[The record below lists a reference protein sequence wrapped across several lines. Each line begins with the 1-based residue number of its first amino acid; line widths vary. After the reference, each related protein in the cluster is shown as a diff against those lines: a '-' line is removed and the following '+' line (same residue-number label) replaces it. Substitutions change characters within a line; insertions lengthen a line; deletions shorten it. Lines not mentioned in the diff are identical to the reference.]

1 MDSYIKNYNFGIE
14 EENKKKECLE
24 KFFNCKL
31 NHKINNRY
39 CLYDYESEC
48 KNIYIEI
55 KSRRNEKLKYE
66 TTMIGYNKIQYFYE
80 KFKKNK
86 KVYIVFNFTDCISY
100 YQLKE
105 IKKEYIQMFKRVK
118 YYFIPTKEL
127 INIDF

>member
-24 KFFNCKL
+24 NYFNCKL

-55 KSRRNEKLKYE
+55 KSRRNEKLKYD
-66 TTMIGYNKIQYFYE
+66 TTMIGYNKIEYFKRKLE
-80 KFKKNK
+80 KNK
-86 KVYIVFNFTDCISY
+86 RIILVFNFTDCLCY
-100 YQLKE
+100 YE
-105 IKKEYIQMFKRVK
+105 IKKIEKGYIQMFKQQK
-118 YYFIPTKEL
+118 YYFIPVKEL